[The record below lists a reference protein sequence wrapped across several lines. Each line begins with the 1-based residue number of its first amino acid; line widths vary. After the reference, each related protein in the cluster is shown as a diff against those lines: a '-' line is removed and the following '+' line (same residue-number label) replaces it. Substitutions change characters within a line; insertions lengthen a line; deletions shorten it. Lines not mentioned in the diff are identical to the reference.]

1 MLTSKSTATPHS
13 TEKVDP
19 VDVVGETVPGGGEG
33 ALPKQFAVQSSSL
46 FRNHS
51 RRLADIFSF
60 EYVTRGVA
68 KSQIESDNAPVHV
81 NTDGNTSMHMDILSL
96 FD

>member
-1 MLTSKSTATPHS
+1 MLWAKQL
-13 TEKVDP
+13 
-19 VDVVGETVPGGGEG
+19 PGGGEG

-60 EYVTRGVA
+60 EYVYPEASA